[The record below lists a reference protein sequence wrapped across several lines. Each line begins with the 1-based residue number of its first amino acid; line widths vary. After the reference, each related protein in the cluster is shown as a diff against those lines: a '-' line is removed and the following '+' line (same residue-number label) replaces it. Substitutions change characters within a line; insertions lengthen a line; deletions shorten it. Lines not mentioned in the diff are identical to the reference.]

1 MNGHGHVRKPSWGWH
16 WRFYWATA
24 QSFKDKWQGN
34 IICIIVMAGE
44 QCAESLNSTK
54 RVWVSGSFKISIS
67 FVDNI
72 VEKQLHFFICRYF
85 IWCCFL
91 AHLGFLGKHP
101 SADEIW
107 LCLNELRGS
116 LTLFWDLPDVLW
128 DAPNVFY
135 SWRESNEVFWTIQV
149 GNSLIP
155 TPEVCSEA
163 VFGQLLYWCRA
174 AYWLSEPHSLNDLQN
189 SRDESGGD

>member
-1 MNGHGHVRKPSWGWH
+1 MALEVLLSNSSEFQGQVTRKHHLHHCNGWRAVCRKSKFNQKGV
-16 WRFYWATA
+16 
-24 QSFKDKWQGN
+24 G
-34 IICIIVMAGE
+34 
-44 QCAESLNSTK
+44 L
-54 RVWVSGSFKISIS
+54 SGSFKISIS

-72 VEKQLHFFICRYF
+72 AEKQLHFFICKYF